1 MKDLST
7 QKAKK
12 IHRKQFKPL
21 SSGKLD
27 GPRFEIARGS
37 FEYPESLTEIDHSP
51 AIIYGIGNKEIIS
64 TRGLAIIGARRATPY
79 GQSAAYEFAY
89 EAALQGVVIV
99 SGGALGCDS
108 QAHHGAL
115 DAKGKTI
122 VVLGG
127 GCDQLYPE
135 ANRDLFQEVI
145 DKGGAVISER
155 HWDFPP
161 LPYTFRARNRII
173 AGLARAVLIVEAG
186 LPSGTFSTADDAL
199 SINRDVWA
207 VPGSISSPTSA
218 GSNRLI
224 YQGAMPIIDKEVFSD
239 NITDLFGFLK
249 IQNFAHENEL
259 HDEVFDAL
267 SANPMHLE
275 ELLAYDW
282 PSKGNQDTL
291 PWVMTKIAHLEQIGY
306 ITRYPDG
313 RYGPTQSVR

>member
-1 MKDLST
+1 MKEPSAK
-7 QKAKK
+7 QAKK
-12 IHRKQFKPL
+12 LHEKRFKPL
-21 SSGKLD
+21 SSQKLE
-27 GPRFEIARGS
+27 GPRYEIARGS
-37 FEYPESLTEIDHSP
+37 SDYPESLTEIEHPPSTL
-51 AIIYGIGNKEIIS
+51 YVIGNKELLS
-64 TRGLAIIGARRATPY
+64 MRGLAIIGARRATPY
-79 GQSAAYEFAY
+79 GKSAAYEFAY
-89 EAALQGVVIV
+89 EASLQGVVII

-108 QAHHGAL
+108 QAHCGAL
-115 DAKGKTI
+115 AGNGKTI

-135 ANRDLFQEVI
+135 ANRDLFQEII
-145 DKGGAVISER
+145 DKGGVILSER

-173 AGLARAVLIVEAG
+173 AGLSRAVLIVEAG

-199 SINRDVWA
+199 AINRDVWA

-239 NITDLFGFLK
+239 NVADLFGVLK
-249 IQNFAHENEL
+249 VQDLTQTDQSN
-259 HDEVFDAL
+259 DEVLEAL
-267 SANPMHLE
+267 CANPMHVE

-291 PWVMTKIAHLEQIGY
+291 PWLMTKIAHLEQIGS
-306 ITRYPDG
+306 IARYPDG
-313 RYGPTQSVR
+313 RYGPAKV